1 MSPIKVKRL
10 PTPKVISSRVV
21 INHVKVISPDRV
33 VISPVKVVTSVKAVT
48 SNARVVTSVKAV
60 TSSARVAFSPVPA
73 VISPAIS
80 SRKPRVNNK
89 TLMPKARQ

>member
-1 MSPIKVKRL
+1 MSPIRVKKL

-33 VISPVKVVTSVKAVT
+33 VISPVKVVISVRAATS
-48 SNARVVTSVKAV
+48 ARVVTSVKAV
-60 TSSARVAFSPVPA
+60 TNSARVAISLVPA
-73 VISPAIS
+73 VISPATS